1 MLVLSRK
8 RDTAIRIGP
17 NIQVKVLS
25 IRNRQVKLGIDAPSS
40 VRIWRDELCRGDPKG
55 LEDEN
60 ENISADEQAQVRK
73 T

>member
-8 RDTAIRIGP
+8 PDTAIRIGS
-17 NIQVKVLS
+17 NIEVKVLS

-40 VRIWRDELCRGDPKG
+40 VRIWRDELCRGDPG
-55 LEDEN
+55 LLVEEN
-60 ENISADEQAQVRK
+60 KNISPDEPAQVQK